1 MSRVVLTLTV
11 VGALLLAVG
20 GWMITSGGQDE
31 PSATPSSTTS
41 TSTSATSSTA
51 SPEEP
56 ATSSATTSSS
66 SRSTSPTATKTSPA
80 SSSSTSSSTT
90 AKDPEEEAGVPPAA
104 QRRAMVTT
112 ARGFLQDLSATD
124 RSPKQWWEQVESHL
138 TTQAATDM
146 KGMEPSWMP
155 PMKVTS
161 GGWVV
166 AQDEDAVTD
175 PHAHAGELTTEVV
188 VPTDVGKVTV
198 TLSPDGSGDYKV
210 MKYALPEGVR

>member
-11 VGALLLAVG
+11 VGTLLLAVG
-20 GWMITSGGQDE
+20 GWMITSDGQDE
-31 PSATPSSTTS
+31 PSSAPSSTTS

-56 ATSSATTSSS
+56 ATSSVTTSSS
-66 SRSTSPTATKTSPA
+66 NRSTSPTATKSSS

-90 AKDPEEEAGVPPAA
+90 AKDPEEEAGVPPVA

-166 AQDEDAVTD
+166 AQDEDAVAD
-175 PHAHAGELTTEVV
+175 PHAHAGELTVEVV
-188 VPTDVGKVTV
+188 VPTDAGKVTV

>member
-1 MSRVVLTLTV
+1 MSRVVLALTV

-56 ATSSATTSSS
+56 ATSSVTTSSS
-66 SRSTSPTATKTSPA
+66 NRSTSPTATKSSS

-90 AKDPEEEAGVPPAA
+90 AKDPEEEAGVPPVA

-166 AQDEDAVTD
+166 AQDEDAVAD
-175 PHAHAGELTTEVV
+175 PHAHAGELTVEVV
-188 VPTDVGKVTV
+188 VPTDAGKVTV